1 MMRDYLWLILS
12 GIFANDADSS
22 WKHQRKFATTTLR
35 EFGAG
40 KANFEGKIKAE
51 VQTLL
56 DELRVSWNS
65 AKKK

>member
-1 MMRDYLWLILS
+1 MLS
-12 GIFANDADSS
+12 GIFTIDANDR
-22 WKHQRKFATTTLR
+22 WKHQRKFAQTTLR

-56 DELRVSWNS
+56 DELRVS
-65 AKKK
+65 